1 MYGGGQWT
9 TQNKVL
15 GGAYINFISAARVTT
30 NLSERGVASMPLE
43 LDWGADN
50 VMMEVAQEDFI
61 KNSLTLFGYAYTD
74 DKMQPLRELFAHAT
88 KAYIYKLTSGGA
100 KAENTYATAKCC
112 GIRGNDLKVAIAANV
127 DGDGFDVK
135 LYLDAQLVDSQTV
148 ASAADLKENAWVTWK
163 ETALDAT
170 AGVPL
175 AGGTNGTVN
184 GDGHQKYLDLLESYT
199 VNTIGASVSDATTA
213 KLYAAFAKRMRDKV
227 GAKFQAVLYNCAADY
242 EGVINVKNSP
252 DVIPWVVG
260 LEAACGVNA
269 TCTNAIYDGE
279 LEIDTAYTQTQL
291 ENAVKAGEF
300 VLHSV
305 GTEVRVLEDIN
316 SLVTLTE
323 DKNELFQSNQ
333 TIRVLDQIAMDIA
346 SLFNTKYHGKVQ
358 NNESGRVSLWNDIA
372 SHHKQLEQ
380 LGAIENFSEDD
391 VAVSAGSEKRGVYVE
406 DKVTIVN
413 AMSQLYMT
421 VVIE

>member
-148 ASAADLKENAWVTWK
+148 ASAADLKENDWVTWK
-163 ETALDAT
+163 ETALEAT

-184 GDGHQKYLDLLESYT
+184 GEVHQKYLDLLESYT
-199 VNTIGASVSDATTA
+199 VNTIGASVSDAITA
-213 KLYAAFAKRMRDKV
+213 KLYRICKA
-227 GAKFQAVLYNCAADY
+227 Y
-242 EGVINVKNSP
+242 EGQGRDEIPGSP
-252 DVIPWVVG
+252 V
-260 LEAACGVNA
+260 
-269 TCTNAIYDGE
+269 
-279 LEIDTAYTQTQL
+279 
-291 ENAVKAGEF
+291 
-300 VLHSV
+300 
-305 GTEVRVLEDIN
+305 
-316 SLVTLTE
+316 
-323 DKNELFQSNQ
+323 
-333 TIRVLDQIAMDIA
+333 
-346 SLFNTKYHGKVQ
+346 
-358 NNESGRVSLWNDIA
+358 
-372 SHHKQLEQ
+372 
-380 LGAIENFSEDD
+380 
-391 VAVSAGSEKRGVYVE
+391 
-406 DKVTIVN
+406 
-413 AMSQLYMT
+413 
-421 VVIE
+421 

>member
-135 LYLDAQLVDSQTV
+135 LYLDA
-148 ASAADLKENAWVTWK
+148 
-163 ETALDAT
+163 
-170 AGVPL
+170 P
-175 AGGTNGTVN
+175 
-184 GDGHQKYLDLLESYT
+184 
-199 VNTIGASVSDATTA
+199 
-213 KLYAAFAKRMRDKV
+213 
-227 GAKFQAVLYNCAADY
+227 
-242 EGVINVKNSP
+242 
-252 DVIPWVVG
+252 
-260 LEAACGVNA
+260 ACGFP
-269 TCTNAIYDGE
+269 DG
-279 LEIDTAYTQTQL
+279 
-291 ENAVKAGEF
+291 
-300 VLHSV
+300 S
-305 GTEVRVLEDIN
+305 
-316 SLVTLTE
+316 
-323 DKNELFQSNQ
+323 
-333 TIRVLDQIAMDIA
+333 IR
-346 SLFNTKYHGKVQ
+346 G
-358 NNESGRVSLWNDIA
+358 
-372 SHHKQLEQ
+372 
-380 LGAIENFSEDD
+380 
-391 VAVSAGSEKRGVYVE
+391 
-406 DKVTIVN
+406 
-413 AMSQLYMT
+413 
-421 VVIE
+421 